1 MNARARLVAVTL
13 AALALAAPAA
23 AQERPAFGIGI
34 GIEPFA
40 DTPFFEGGAVGR
52 TVPTVQIYFPLQVA
66 PNLRIEPSFGV
77 FTRNR
82 PGPQA
87 DTSDLTLGVGVFL
100 TSRISPPLDLHV
112 GGRLKLNFVSID
124 TTVGDDSGT
133 DLSIAAALGGEYYLA
148 PRFSLGLEAQLGRYQ
163 NSDVS
168 GDDSGFFTT
177 GLAFLRVYL

>member
-34 GIEPFA
+34 GIQPFA
-40 DTPFFEGGAVGR
+40 DTPFFEGGA
-52 TVPTVQIYFPLQVA
+52 VPTVQIYFPLQVA
-66 PNLRIEPSFGV
+66 PNLRIEPSFGLL
-77 FTRNR
+77 TRNR

-100 TSRISPPLDLHV
+100 TSRISPPLDLQV
-112 GGRLKLNFVSID
+112 GGRLKLNFASVD
-124 TTVGDDSGT
+124 RPVGDDSGT